1 MTSEHADEQIK
12 GRRMMLRLGLTMSF
26 VATAHL
32 AAARLAAQ
40 GTDVPAQGAGRVA
53 AQLTIGTLAEPVG
66 FIGGGLAFRAVARR
80 FHMAEDDASRV
91 ADIGATIGTAL
102 AASSAAA
109 LIGSRGPGRGSYP
122 AALGGALAGTGV
134 SGILILI
141 NRKTDVE
148 PGKPCHLT
156 CILTTSAIATLPSI
170 GATVAYNASR
180 GRR

>member
-1 MTSEHADEQIK
+1 MT
-12 GRRMMLRLGLTMSF
+12 LRLGLSMSLV
-26 VATAHL
+26 VAVHV
-32 AAARLAAQ
+32 AAPRLAAQ
-40 GTDVPAQGAGRVA
+40 RADLPAQGAGRVA
-53 AQLTIGTLAEPVG
+53 AQVTVGTLAVPLG
-66 FIGGGLAFRAVARR
+66 FVGGGLAFRAVARQ
-80 FHMAEDDASRV
+80 FHVAEDDASRV
-91 ADIGATIGTAL
+91 ADVGATVGTAL

-109 LIGSRGPGRGSYP
+109 LIGSRGPGHGSYP
-122 AALGGALAGTGV
+122 AALGGALAATGV

-170 GATVAYNASR
+170 GATIAYNASR